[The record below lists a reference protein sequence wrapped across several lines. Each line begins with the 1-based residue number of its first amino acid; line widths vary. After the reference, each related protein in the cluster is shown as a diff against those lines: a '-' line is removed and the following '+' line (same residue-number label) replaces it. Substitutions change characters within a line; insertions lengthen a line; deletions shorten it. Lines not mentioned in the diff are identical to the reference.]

1 MDDPPGDGLV
11 VEDSSYKSMM
21 FESETMKYLLKLEEI
36 EEDQNGKVAE
46 YAADNVFPGWI
57 MNDPEWKLTA
67 CKHKENEISVI
78 MRIPV
83 QQRTQEQV
91 STLVHWLMSVWETA
105 RLMGFKRCA
114 AMSKVFQVLV
124 YEAGETVITEGERGL
139 IFFIIISG
147 TCVVH
152 KQGLGNVA
160 FVSRGQSF
168 GELALTEGKN
178 VRTATIRTE
187 SRYSFCL
194 NQVLM
199 IS

>member
-1 MDDPPGDGLV
+1 MSSEDSGDGLGG
-11 VEDSSYKSMM
+11 DSYRSMK
-21 FESETMKYLLKLEEI
+21 FESETMNFFLKLEEI
-36 EEDQNGKVAE
+36 EHEQNGKVEEYLAE
-46 YAADNVFPGWI
+46 TVFPGWI

-67 CKHKENEISVI
+67 CRHKENEISVI

-114 AMSKVFQVLV
+114 AMSKVFQVLT
-124 YEAGETVITEGERGL
+124 YEAGETVIAEGERGL
-139 IFFIIISG
+139 IFFIIVSG

-152 KQGLGNVA
+152 KSGIGNVA

-187 SRYSFCL
+187 TRYF
-194 NQVLM
+194 
-199 IS
+199 

>member
-1 MDDPPGDGLV
+1 MEDGP
-11 VEDSSYKSMM
+11 SSFRSMK
-21 FESETMKYLLKLEEI
+21 FESETMKFLLRLEEV
-36 EEDQNGKVAE
+36 EQDQGGNAAE
-46 YAADNVFPGWI
+46 YAVETIFPGWI
-57 MNDPEWKLTA
+57 INDPQWKLMA
-67 CKHKENEISVI
+67 CRKDNEISVI

-83 QQRTQEQV
+83 QQRTQEQI

-114 AMSKVFQVLV
+114 AMSKVFQVLT
-124 YEAGETVITEGERGL
+124 YEAGETIITEGERGL
-139 IFFIIISG
+139 IFFIIVSG

-152 KQGLGNVA
+152 KSGIGNVA

-187 SRYSFCL
+187 TR
-194 NQVLM
+194 
-199 IS
+199 